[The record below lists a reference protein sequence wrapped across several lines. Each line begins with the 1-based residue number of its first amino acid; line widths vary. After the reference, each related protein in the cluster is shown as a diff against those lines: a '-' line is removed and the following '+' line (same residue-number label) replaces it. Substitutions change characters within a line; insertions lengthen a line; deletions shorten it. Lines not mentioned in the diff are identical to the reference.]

1 MSTFNADIL
10 TRYEKKV
17 GIFAP
22 LHFNDR
28 KLFHTVVED
37 AINEHLDF
45 CKLDRNKVSLDIL
58 TPNSQFLYKLSQGV
72 AHHYNGTVHGID
84 IASDYRLYKDLKTP
98 RERSKFYH
106 DRLFNTHFIILS
118 RLNRA
123 ANTRYSQPTNNNLQF
138 DENPLLIIFIDEF
151 RDKYK
156 VIQQT
161 ITHINLNAD
170 KYINIRVHQIP
181 LNQSRVYFSNDI
193 EDIEL
198 LKPDFL

>member
-1 MSTFNADIL
+1 MSTFNADLL
-10 TRYEKKV
+10 TRCEKKV

-28 KLFHTVVED
+28 KVFHAVVED
-37 AINEHLDF
+37 TINEHLDF
-45 CKLDRNKVSLDIL
+45 CKLDRNKISLDIL

-72 AHHYNGTVHGID
+72 AQYYNGKVHGID

-106 DRLFNTHFIILS
+106 DRLFNAHFIILDRLS
-118 RLNRA
+118 RT
-123 ANTRYSQPTNNNLQF
+123 ANTRYSQPVNSLLQY
-138 DENPLLIIFIDEF
+138 DENPLLIILIDEF

-170 KYINIRVHQIP
+170 KYINIQVQSIP
-181 LNQSRVYFSNDI
+181 LDHLHPYFSKDI
-193 EDIEL
+193 EDIDL
-198 LKPDFL
+198 LRPDFS